1 MENYNSNFLD
11 QISQEE
17 IDRMTNLAKK
27 NENKWL
33 IEYIEH
39 LNNDRYWDVDFIDY
53 KCYKV
58 FISEY
63 RDDIKHYR
71 DDFIRGGGVVSFED
85 AGWGL
90 YFMATNQEHRLVD
103 KTAEA

>member
-1 MENYNSNFLD
+1 MENYNPEFNG

-17 IDRMTNLAKK
+17 IERMSALAKK
-27 NENKWL
+27 NEDKWL
-33 IEYIEH
+33 LEYIEH
-39 LNNDRYWDVDFIDY
+39 LNNDKYWDVDFVDY

-63 RDDIKHYR
+63 IDDINHYR
-71 DDFIRGGGVVSFED
+71 DDFIKNGGSISFED

-90 YFMATNQEHRLVD
+90 YFMATNQEHRLINEP
-103 KTAEA
+103 AEA